1 MFLNEQNEAQIVQ
14 YKELLK
20 SVGSLSRLFSESE
33 SPSLYYRAAEN
44 AFCRSFGA
52 KNLSRSD
59 VAIDASLGNLGIG
72 LKTFLKTAESKLEKV
87 AEFNAQSSN
96 LRLLTPEQQIREVC
110 RLRNQRLETS
120 KTIYGLDHLAYH
132 CVVREPAKMTFVE
145 SSMHFI
151 DLDTLSIT
159 DVSNKSLKFRDNK
172 EEYSFNLSKS
182 TLFKRFH
189 ISEPVDYIDV
199 EILADPFS
207 VLSNLL
213 NQKKELDLVFKEI
226 DKEKNYVVLPLYS
239 TRLGENGEKTVP
251 EKSGL
256 NQWNAGGRP
265 RNLGEVY
272 IPVPAFIHK
281 QYEGF
286 FPPQDE
292 QFTLELPNK
301 RTLQAK
307 ICQEGGKALMTN
319 PNTDLGQW
327 ILRDVLKLQEG
338 ELLAYKKLEDLG
350 LDSVVVYKT
359 GLNSY
364 KIDFAKIGVFESFL
378 VETLTRT
385 Q

>member
-1 MFLNEQNEAQIVQ
+1 M
-14 YKELLK
+14 
-20 SVGSLSRLFSESE
+20 
-33 SPSLYYRAAEN
+33 
-44 AFCRSFGA
+44 
-52 KNLSRSD
+52 
-59 VAIDASLGNLGIG
+59 
-72 LKTFLKTAESKLEKV
+72 
-87 AEFNAQSSN
+87 
-96 LRLLTPEQQIREVC
+96 
-110 RLRNQRLETS
+110 
-120 KTIYGLDHLAYH
+120 
-132 CVVREPAKMTFVE
+132 
-145 SSMHFI
+145 
-151 DLDTLSIT
+151 
-159 DVSNKSLKFRDNK
+159 
-172 EEYSFNLSKS
+172 SKS